1 MANVDFGKTA
11 EDYGRYRGGFPDGL
25 YERLAQRGIGERGQR
40 VADVGTGTGD
50 LARGFAKR
58 GCEVVG
64 VDPSEELIAEARRI
78 DGEQGLNIH
87 YVVSTAERT
96 TLDEHSFD
104 VVCAGQAWHW
114 FERRK
119 AVREVKRVLRPG
131 GRLVIAH
138 FDWIPLPGNAIAAT
152 EALIDKYNPEWELGG
167 GTGLHPDALSDVR
180 TAGFLEIE
188 TFSFDVVVSFTHES
202 WRGRVRASAGVQA
215 TLEPHEVARFDEN
228 LRGLLAE
235 NHRDEPLLL
244 PHCVWALTCRAPS

>member
-1 MANVDFGKTA
+1 MNVDFGKTA
-11 EDYGRYRGGFPDGL
+11 EDYGKHRGGFPEGL
-25 YERLAQRGIGERGQR
+25 YDRLALRGIGERGQR
-40 VADVGTGTGD
+40 VADLGTGTGN

-64 VDPSEELIAEARRI
+64 VDPSKELIAEAERL
-78 DGEQGLNIH
+78 DKEHGTKIH

-96 TLDEHSFD
+96 TLDESSFD

-114 FERRK
+114 FDRRK

-138 FDWIPLPGNAIAAT
+138 FDWIPLEGNAVEAT
-152 EALIDKYNPEWELGG
+152 ETLIEKYNPEWDLGG
-167 GTGLHPDALSDVR
+167 GSGVHSESLTDVR
-180 TAGFLEIE
+180 SAGFVEVE
-188 TFSFDVVVSFTHES
+188 TFSFDVMLSFSHES

-215 TLEPHEVARFDEN
+215 TLASDEVARFDEN
-228 LRGLLAE
+228 LRRLMV
-235 NHRDEPLLL
+235 DSFPEPLLL